1 MLTQFLNMAFKG
13 GTLKWMKAYLER
25 KVWSARKMFFFS
37 EQLAKTNAF
46 LCQHDLH
53 INFFRKFNIPHKKS

>member
-53 INFFRKFNIPHKKS
+53 INFF